1 MKVFLFNAHPN
12 LEFDTKQNQFVVR
25 ELAFRT
31 HMNSVTKFDMIRF
44 LKTKYTNRERFVSG
58 FIDPIF
64 ELLVDSQDNSELDVL
79 RSMLEFFLEEY
90 DHVTA
95 FTYQQAFAIRS
106 EAFKAIVFGSI
117 RVPEM
122 IKALGHTRIATAGQ
136 SVKHKQYSKQGDFL
150 GFREYDVVFETH
162 QVNGGQLGL
171 RGNVYAVK
179 CWCTSTNDEHWLW
192 IEDQYKDDPL
202 EAIARTFHIH
212 ENLVPFIKE
221 LKRQGDILLVE
232 LTEDI
237 DPRGNMVSLSKDQY
251 FGLLTA
257 QS

>member
-12 LEFDTKQNQFVVR
+12 LEFDTEKNQFVVR
-25 ELAFRT
+25 LFGT
-31 HMNSVTKFDMIRF
+31 TDLVTSFDMIRF

-58 FIDPIF
+58 FIDPVF

-90 DHVTA
+90 DNVTA

-106 EAFKAIVFGSI
+106 EAFKAIIFGSI

-122 IKALGHTRIATAGQ
+122 IKALGHSRIATAGQ
-136 SVKHKQYSKQGDFL
+136 AVKHKQYSKQGDFL
-150 GFREYDVVFETH
+150 GYREYDVVFETH
-162 QVNGGQLGL
+162 VVNGKALGL

-179 CWCTSTNDEHWLW
+179 CWCTSTDNEHWLW

-237 DPRGNMVSLSKDQY
+237 EPRGNMVSLSKDQY

>member
-12 LEFDTKQNQFVVR
+12 LEFDTAKNQFVVR
-25 ELAFRT
+25 LFGT
-31 HMNSVTKFDMIRF
+31 IDLVTRFDMIRF

-90 DHVTA
+90 DNVTA

-122 IKALGHTRIATAGQ
+122 IKALGHTRIATAGRA
-136 SVKHKQYSKQGDFL
+136 VKHKQYSKQGDFL

-162 QVNGGQLGL
+162 QVNGNSLGL

-237 DPRGNMVSLSKDQY
+237 EPRGNMVSLSKDQY

>member
-12 LEFDTKQNQFVVR
+12 LEFDTAKNQFIIR
-25 ELAFRT
+25 LFSA
-31 HMNSVTKFDMIRF
+31 SDLVTKFDMIRF

-79 RSMLEFFLEEY
+79 RSMLEFFLDEY
-90 DHVTA
+90 DNVTA

-106 EAFKAIVFGSI
+106 EAFKAIIFGSI

-122 IKALGHTRIATAGQ
+122 IKALGHSRIATAGQ
-136 SVKHKQYSKQGDFL
+136 AVKHKQYSKQGDFL
-150 GFREYDVVFETH
+150 GYREYDVVFETH
-162 QVNGGQLGL
+162 VVNGKALGL

-179 CWCTSTNDEHWLW
+179 CWCTSTDNEHWLW

-237 DPRGNMVSLSKDQY
+237 EPRGNMVSLSKDQY

>member
-12 LEFDTKQNQFVVR
+12 LEFDTEKNQFVVR
-25 ELAFRT
+25 LFGT
-31 HMNSVTKFDMIRF
+31 TDLVTKFDMIRF

-58 FIDPIF
+58 FIDPVF

-79 RSMLEFFLEEY
+79 RSMLEFFLDEY
-90 DHVTA
+90 DNVTA

-106 EAFKAIVFGSI
+106 EAFKAIIFGSI

-122 IKALGHTRIATAGQ
+122 IKALGHSRIATAGQ
-136 SVKHKQYSKQGDFL
+136 AVKHKQYSKQGDFL
-150 GFREYDVVFETH
+150 GYREYDVVFETH
-162 QVNGGQLGL
+162 VVNGKALGL
-171 RGNVYAVK
+171 RDNVYAVK
-179 CWCTSTNDEHWLW
+179 CWCTSTDNEHWLW

-237 DPRGNMVSLSKDQY
+237 EPRGNMVSLSKDQY

>member
-12 LEFDTKQNQFVVR
+12 LEFDTAKNQFVVR
-25 ELAFRT
+25 LFGT
-31 HMNSVTKFDMIRF
+31 TDLVTKFDMIRF

-58 FIDPIF
+58 FIDPVF

-79 RSMLEFFLEEY
+79 RSMLEFFLDEY
-90 DHVTA
+90 DNVTA

-106 EAFKAIVFGSI
+106 EAFKAIIFGSI

-122 IKALGHTRIATAGQ
+122 IKALGHSRIATAGQ
-136 SVKHKQYSKQGDFL
+136 AVKHKQYSKQGDFL
-150 GFREYDVVFETH
+150 GYREYDVVFETH
-162 QVNGGQLGL
+162 VVNGKALGL

-179 CWCTSTNDEHWLW
+179 CWCTSTDNEHWLW

-237 DPRGNMVSLSKDQY
+237 EPRGNMVSLSKDQY

>member
-12 LEFDTKQNQFVVR
+12 LEFDTAKNQFIIR
-25 ELAFRT
+25 LFSA
-31 HMNSVTKFDMIRF
+31 SDLVTKFDMIRF

-58 FIDPIF
+58 FIDPVF

-90 DHVTA
+90 DNVTA

-106 EAFKAIVFGSI
+106 EAFKAIIFGSI

-122 IKALGHTRIATAGQ
+122 IKALGHSRIATAGQ
-136 SVKHKQYSKQGDFL
+136 AVKHKQYSKQGDFL
-150 GFREYDVVFETH
+150 GYREYDVVFETH
-162 QVNGGQLGL
+162 VVNGKALGL
-171 RGNVYAVK
+171 RDNVYAVK
-179 CWCTSTNDEHWLW
+179 CWCTSTDNEHWLW
-192 IEDQYKDDPL
+192 IEDQYKNDPL

-237 DPRGNMVSLSKDQY
+237 EPRGNMVSLSKDQY

>member
-12 LEFDTKQNQFVVR
+12 LEFDTAKNQFVVR
-25 ELAFRT
+25 LFGT
-31 HMNSVTKFDMIRF
+31 TDLVTKFDMIRF

-79 RSMLEFFLEEY
+79 RSMLEFFLDEY
-90 DHVTA
+90 DNVTA

-106 EAFKAIVFGSI
+106 EAFKAIIFGSI

-122 IKALGHTRIATAGQ
+122 IKALGHSRIATAGQ
-136 SVKHKQYSKQGDFL
+136 AVKHKQYSKQGDFL
-150 GFREYDVVFETH
+150 GYREYDVVFETH
-162 QVNGGQLGL
+162 VVNGKALGL

-179 CWCTSTNDEHWLW
+179 CWCTSTDNEHWLW

-237 DPRGNMVSLSKDQY
+237 EPRGNMVSLSKDQY

>member
-12 LEFDTKQNQFVVR
+12 LEFDTAKNQFIVR
-25 ELAFRT
+25 LFGAT
-31 HMNSVTKFDMIRF
+31 DLVTKFDMIRF

-90 DHVTA
+90 DNVTA

-136 SVKHKQYSKQGDFL
+136 AVKHKQYSKQGDFL

-212 ENLVPFIKE
+212 ENLVSFIKE

-237 DPRGNMVSLSKDQY
+237 EPRGNMVSLSKDQY

>member
-12 LEFDTKQNQFVVR
+12 LEFDTAKNQFIIR
-25 ELAFRT
+25 LFSA
-31 HMNSVTKFDMIRF
+31 SDLVTKFDMIRF

-64 ELLVDSQDNSELDVL
+64 ELLVDSRDNSELDVL

-90 DHVTA
+90 DNVTA

-122 IKALGHTRIATAGQ
+122 IKALGHSRIATAGQ
-136 SVKHKQYSKQGDFL
+136 AVKHKQYSKQGDFL
-150 GFREYDVVFETH
+150 GYREYDVVFETH
-162 QVNGGQLGL
+162 VVNGKALGL

-179 CWCTSTNDEHWLW
+179 CWCTSTDNEHWLW

-237 DPRGNMVSLSKDQY
+237 EPRGNMVSLSKDQY

>member
-12 LEFDTKQNQFVVR
+12 LEFDTEKNQFVVR
-25 ELAFRT
+25 LFGT
-31 HMNSVTKFDMIRF
+31 TDLVTKFDMIRF

-79 RSMLEFFLEEY
+79 RSMLEFFLDEY
-90 DHVTA
+90 DNVTA

-106 EAFKAIVFGSI
+106 EAFKAIIFGSI

-122 IKALGHTRIATAGQ
+122 IKALGHSRIATAGQ
-136 SVKHKQYSKQGDFL
+136 AVKHKQYSKQGDFL
-150 GFREYDVVFETH
+150 GYREYDVVFETH
-162 QVNGGQLGL
+162 VVNGKALGL

-179 CWCTSTNDEHWLW
+179 CWCTSTDNEHWLW

-237 DPRGNMVSLSKDQY
+237 EPRGNMVSLSKDQY

>member
-12 LEFDTKQNQFVVR
+12 LEFDTAKNQFVVR
-25 ELAFRT
+25 LFGT
-31 HMNSVTKFDMIRF
+31 TDLVTKFDMIRF

-58 FIDPIF
+58 FIDPVF

-90 DHVTA
+90 DNVTA
-95 FTYQQAFAIRS
+95 FTYQQAFAIKS
-106 EAFKAIVFGSI
+106 EAFKAIIFGSI

-122 IKALGHTRIATAGQ
+122 IKALGHSRIATAGQ
-136 SVKHKQYSKQGDFL
+136 AVKHKQYSKQGDFL
-150 GFREYDVVFETH
+150 GYREYDVVFETH
-162 QVNGGQLGL
+162 VVNGKALGL

-179 CWCTSTNDEHWLW
+179 CWCTSTDNEHWLW

-237 DPRGNMVSLSKDQY
+237 EPRGNMVSLSKDQY